1 MLTEGRSQGSSE
13 EEEEEGED
21 DEAEDVDKGESVVK
35 RSEVNRRSAR
45 WGGVEQRR
53 ESGESNEDLQH

>member
-45 WGGVEQRR
+45 
-53 ESGESNEDLQH
+53 

>member
-1 MLTEGRSQGSSE
+1 MLTEGRSQGSSEE

-45 WGGVEQRR
+45 
-53 ESGESNEDLQH
+53 